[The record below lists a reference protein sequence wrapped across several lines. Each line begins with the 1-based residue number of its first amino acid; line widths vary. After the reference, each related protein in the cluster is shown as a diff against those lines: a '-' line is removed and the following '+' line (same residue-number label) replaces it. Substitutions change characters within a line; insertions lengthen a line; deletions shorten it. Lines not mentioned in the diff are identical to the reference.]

1 MQPQEEKPF
10 KMPIAWMKEG
20 APPEKPIQH
29 AILGFAWLIVFICA
43 KVMQAAKFDIWTIL
57 VSQVVIAE
65 SNYCVKNTFKSSE
78 SQVVI
83 AGIIV
88 WYVIF

>member
-1 MQPQEEKPF
+1 VKIQKMSVSAPRKENDVQPQEEKPF

-29 AILGFAWLIVFICA
+29 AILGFAWMIVFICA

-65 SNYCVKNTFKSSE
+65 S
-78 SQVVI
+78 
-83 AGIIV
+83 IIV
-88 WYVIF
+88 